1 MMLRVA
7 HDLKCCSAAG
17 LGERESPGGC
27 SSWVHGLTGLGRAPR
42 ASPWAVRGGCLM
54 HCEAAMCCG
63 RGGRAAAAAARRAAA
78 RRPEGAAVPPF
89 PHKPAPID
97 ASWLLKR
104 NGYS

>member
-17 LGERESPGGC
+17 LGERESSGGC

-42 ASPWAVRGGCLM
+42 ATPWAVWGCLM
-54 HCEAAMCCG
+54 HYDAAMCCG

-78 RRPEGAAVPPF
+78 RRPEGAAVPLSHTSPC
-89 PHKPAPID
+89 AD
-97 ASWLLKR
+97 
-104 NGYS
+104 